1 MVKHVRRGG
10 RKKGIKKG
18 PIQLDGREELKAGL
32 RFDATA
38 RPWHGR
44 PVEPPKGKRLK
55 VGLRGDVYLPEAFL
69 RVAQGVNDAACDGE
83 VDVSLNFFQNR
94 FQRIIEAVAEQQ
106 IVDVVGRERAYG
118 VEMALHDAVGF
129 LINKK
134 LAG

>member
-38 RPWHGR
+38 CPWHGR

-55 VGLRGDVYLPEAFL
+55 VGLRGNVYLPEAFL

-83 VDVSLNFFQNR
+83 VNVALDFFQQWL
-94 FQRIIEAVAEQQ
+94 QRIIKTIACNH
-106 IVDVVGRERAYG
+106 IIDVV
-118 VEMALHDAVGF
+118 
-129 LINKK
+129 
-134 LAG
+134 